1 MDDSAKGANNYV
13 EDDHDVPKFH
23 LVVDSE
29 HKGKSLPLWSFRF
42 PHMRCFHL
50 NWVGFFITF
59 FSAYAAAPIVEII
72 RDDLNL
78 RQYQGPWPGRWP
90 GWLQPHTC
98 TASGPDLTCVAQ
110 LTWPVW
116 SPLPALSSPVS
127 LWATSATCTV
137 LG

>member
-1 MDDSAKGANNYV
+1 MTACTPVRLYAAGVQLVQTWVVRVDLTFLTCEQAAMDDSAKGANNYV

-29 HKGKSLPLWSFRF
+29 HKAKSLPLWSFRF

-78 RQYQGPWPGRWP
+78 RQYQGGACQFAVCCP
-90 GWLQPHTC
+90 T
-98 TASGPDLTCVAQ
+98 GPEHLR
-110 LTWPVW
+110 
-116 SPLPALSSPVS
+116 SMF
-127 LWATSATCTV
+127 
-137 LG
+137 